1 VSTDTRART
10 TTGVG
15 VLDKAAVLLEIV
27 EGGPATLGDLV
38 MYSGLARPT
47 VHRIAVALERL
58 GLFTRD
64 LHGRFVLGPRLDATS
79 LGVRHDRLAA
89 AAGPILAE
97 LHTVT
102 GLDARLYRRRDGL
115 QICVAASAAGPGPV
129 PGGATRPASA
139 GPVAQVLLAWE
150 EPDELYRG
158 LSCARFTAA
167 QLAAVRRRGW
177 AYGPDPLPPGSASF
191 AVPVRAPDDRV
202 AAALALTGRA
212 ARMPSVPE
220 RRLSGAVFDAAA
232 SLTDALLRLRG
243 DFRPAMAARS

>member
-1 VSTDTRART
+1 MSTATRPRT
-10 TTGVG
+10 ATGVG

-64 LHGRFVLGPRLDATS
+64 LHGRFVLGPRLDATA
-79 LGVRHDRLAA
+79 LGVRHDRLAM
-89 AAGPILAE
+89 AAGPVLAG
-97 LHTVT
+97 LRAAT
-102 GLDARLYRRRDGL
+102 GLDALLHRRRDGL
-115 QICVAASAAGPGPV
+115 QICVAASVAGGPPPV
-129 PGGATRPASA
+129 GATRPASA
-139 GPVAQVLLAWE
+139 GPVAGVLLAWE
-150 EPDELYRG
+150 PPDELSEA

-177 AYGPDPLPPGSASF
+177 AYGPDPLRPGSVTY

-202 AAALALTGRA
+202 AAALAVTGPA
-212 ARMPSVPE
+212 SRMPAAPD
-220 RRLSGAVFDAAA
+220 RRLGGALFDAVA
-232 SLTDALLRLRG
+232 SLADALPRLRG
-243 DFRPAMAARS
+243 SFLP